1 MLKIDSEILK
11 TAEIID
17 KNIEINGATNPELA
31 LPNILSHLRNLVE
44 AVISKVIADGEDI
57 DPKDYANRRNMI
69 KTAKEKGQCHLFTD
83 FYDMLEISVSHYTR
97 DSDEAE
103 RLLLKYYDHLDAI
116 RQFLSDNDSLY
127 PKVHPPQSSR
137 KHLL

>member
-11 TAEIID
+11 TAELID
-17 KNIEINGATNPELA
+17 KNIEINGETNPELA

-57 DPKDYANRRNMI
+57 DPKDYRNRRHMI
-69 KTAKEKGQCHLFTD
+69 KTAREKGRCHFITD
-83 FYDMLEISVSHYTR
+83 FYDMLESSVSHYTR

-103 RLLLKYYDHLDAI
+103 RLLLKYYERLDAI
-116 RQFLSDNDSLY
+116 RQFLSDEYNLCILTQLDKLM
-127 PKVHPPQSSR
+127 
-137 KHLL
+137 